1 MHEFR
6 TLLIKVIRENR
17 WTQNQLAGKLNAD
30 QATVS
35 RILSGRVQMKSTT
48 LGKLLKVVPTEQRGL
63 LLEAYLRDEI
73 PNGCDHLVELKS
85 ATGEGVILEDSDDE
99 TSPEFPKT
107 IDAEL
112 KKRLVFMS
120 NVAINSPDVRKV
132 IDVVYRLVNKGRR

>member
-6 TLLIKVIRENR
+6 TLLIRFIKENQ
-17 WTQNQLAGKLNAD
+17 WTQNQLAAKLNAD

-35 RILSGRVQMKSTT
+35 RILSGRVQMKSKT
-48 LGKLLKVVPTEQRGL
+48 LGKLLKVVPPEQKGP

-73 PNGCDHLVELKS
+73 PSGCEHLVDLKS
-85 ATGEGVILEDSDDE
+85 ATGEGPHSEDVNDE
-99 TSPEFPKT
+99 NHPEFPKT

-132 IDVVYRLVNKGRR
+132 IEVVYRLVNKSRR

>member
-6 TLLIKVIRENR
+6 TLLIRLLKENQ
-17 WTQNQLAGKLNAD
+17 WTQNQLAAKLGAD

-35 RILSGRVQMKSTT
+35 RILSGRVHMKSKT
-48 LGKLLKVVPTEQRGL
+48 LGKLLKVVAPEQKGP

-85 ATGEGVILEDSDDE
+85 ATGEGLHSEDSNDG
-99 TSPEFPKT
+99 SHPEFPKT
-107 IDAEL
+107 IESEL

-120 NVAINSPDVRKV
+120 NIAINSPDVRKV
-132 IDVVYRLVNKGRR
+132 IEVVYRLVNKSRR